1 VLSAL
6 SLEITNREVS
16 QQLLDA
22 KQASMQRE
30 SSLKDQIEQRKRAE
44 RDLIQIKKKA
54 EQAVSA
60 KAEFLANMSHEI
72 RTPMNGVLGMTELLL
87 NTDLGNKQRK
97 FAGSIRRS
105 AEALLTIINE
115 ILDFSKIEAGK
126 FELQETTF
134 DLRNLLENVG
144 EAFAELADRK
154 RINLAC
160 CYPAQ
165 AHSAYRGDPDRIRQV
180 LTNLVGNAMKFTE
193 QGEVVISAECPDI
206 GPDSGSSND
215 SSNALAS
222 TVRFEVRDTGIG
234 IKTEHQAKIFD
245 SFMEAD
251 GSTTRLFG
259 GTGLGL
265 SICKQ
270 LSSLLGGEVGLES
283 VEGKGSTFWFTCAL
297 RKAPADAL
305 QAPLDDEGD
314 LVGKRALIVDPS
326 PTTREGFAQQL
337 AVWGLEYTA
346 VDNGAEG
353 LKLLT
358 EASGAGQPYDLV
370 IFDKQMPGVDGIELA
385 SAVNHDPGQA
395 NTFMVMLSS
404 VGSLEDTGQ
413 WLIAGI
419 DAYLN
424 KPVRQIDLHKCLIN
438 SFGSNTAPRVAP
450 AKTNRPKQTAR
461 MFDAHVLVVEDNPVN
476 QELAVVML
484 EGIGCRARVAVNG
497 VDAVE
502 AMTASPL
509 DKVSDPYDIILMD
522 FQMPEMDGHE
532 ATEAIRKW
540 EATLS
545 AERQLPIIALTA
557 NAMTGDREK
566 CLACGMNDYLAK
578 PFSQKQLGG
587 VLEKW
592 LPLAKTQAPVAKAV
606 EDTVAEAETPVVSGC
621 QLDQAALDQVRAL
634 QRKGSPD
641 FLTKIISV
649 YLENSPLLVAELRAA
664 VMASD
669 DERLRQAAH
678 TLKSS
683 SASIGASGFSA
694 MCKELEALARDGRA
708 KDAVSS
714 LDVVE
719 FEFEAVCAALSAE
732 ISRQAAA

>member
-1 VLSAL
+1 MAMSDSLRSAQRTLFVERYAANHLIQFLSLILTGVFAFTVWGALSDLWIMMWMGYQSFAVALHYLFMRKPAQASAGHVWTRSVWTLVLLAGLGWGAGALSVGLLADTAARTSALITLVAMAMAGAANHAAVARLAQSFLALVLLPMVVSYCLWSGEFAAGAAVLGYFLIALMLAQRAQSQVLSAL

-358 EASGAGQPYDLV
+358 EASGAGQP
-370 IFDKQMPGVDGIELA
+370 
-385 SAVNHDPGQA
+385 
-395 NTFMVMLSS
+395 
-404 VGSLEDTGQ
+404 
-413 WLIAGI
+413 
-419 DAYLN
+419 
-424 KPVRQIDLHKCLIN
+424 
-438 SFGSNTAPRVAP
+438 
-450 AKTNRPKQTAR
+450 
-461 MFDAHVLVVEDNPVN
+461 
-476 QELAVVML
+476 
-484 EGIGCRARVAVNG
+484 
-497 VDAVE
+497 
-502 AMTASPL
+502 
-509 DKVSDPYDIILMD
+509 
-522 FQMPEMDGHE
+522 
-532 ATEAIRKW
+532 
-540 EATLS
+540 
-545 AERQLPIIALTA
+545 
-557 NAMTGDREK
+557 
-566 CLACGMNDYLAK
+566 
-578 PFSQKQLGG
+578 
-587 VLEKW
+587 
-592 LPLAKTQAPVAKAV
+592 
-606 EDTVAEAETPVVSGC
+606 
-621 QLDQAALDQVRAL
+621 
-634 QRKGSPD
+634 
-641 FLTKIISV
+641 
-649 YLENSPLLVAELRAA
+649 
-664 VMASD
+664 
-669 DERLRQAAH
+669 
-678 TLKSS
+678 
-683 SASIGASGFSA
+683 
-694 MCKELEALARDGRA
+694 
-708 KDAVSS
+708 
-714 LDVVE
+714 
-719 FEFEAVCAALSAE
+719 
-732 ISRQAAA
+732 